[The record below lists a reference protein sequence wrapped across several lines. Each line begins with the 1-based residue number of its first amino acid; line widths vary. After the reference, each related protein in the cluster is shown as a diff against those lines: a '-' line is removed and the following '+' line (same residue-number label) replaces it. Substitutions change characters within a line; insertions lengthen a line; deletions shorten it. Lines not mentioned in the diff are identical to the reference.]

1 MIPGNSIAYVGL
13 GLSAVLSDWKSE
25 SPGVMNMVILECD
38 LIWGCCGKEEAG

>member
-25 SPGVMNMVILECD
+25 SPGVMNMVILV
-38 LIWGCCGKEEAG
+38 WGCCGKEEAG